1 MEELKE
7 NLFNW
12 YNFKENSDI
21 LDFGG
26 NIAKYIHVQKVDTKP
41 EENKKYENLNDD
53 RDDLLSIGIIGLIKG
68 VDTFNHNANNK
79 LATYAARCIENEIL
93 MHIRSNK
100 NKKNVGSLNSSIG
113 LDKDGN
119 DIKLID
125 IVKDEAVGVMD
136 SMILDESITK
146 LNKAL
151 KLLSKREYEII
162 SRRYGLNQ
170 REAETQKEI
179 ASKMKISRSYVSRIE
194 KRALMKLYLELLE

>member
-1 MEELKE
+1 MSIYLL
-7 NLFNW
+7 LF
-12 YNFKENSDI
+12 
-21 LDFGG
+21 
-26 NIAKYIHVQKVDTKP
+26 
-41 EENKKYENLNDD
+41 
-53 RDDLLSIGIIGLIKG
+53 DL
-68 VDTFNHNANNK
+68 
-79 LATYAARCIENEIL
+79 
-93 MHIRSNK
+93 
-100 NKKNVGSLNSSIG
+100 
-113 LDKDGN
+113 N

-136 SMILDESITK
+136 SMILDESINK